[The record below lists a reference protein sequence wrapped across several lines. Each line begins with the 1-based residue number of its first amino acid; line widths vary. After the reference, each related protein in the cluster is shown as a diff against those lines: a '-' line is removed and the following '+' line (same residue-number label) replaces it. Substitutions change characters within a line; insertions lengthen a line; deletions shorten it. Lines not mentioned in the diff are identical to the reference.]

1 MNEATRVA
9 AVGSGLRAVE
19 GGGGKASK
27 AGWSV
32 AAWPRESRPW
42 RETAAIGPRCPRASS
57 PATWSAMVRP
67 VPMISTRSSGPM
79 PSSASGAQG
88 SATSRGS
95 QRARASAA
103 AAEPKTTPSTIFPR
117 SPRARATIRPVAATA
132 GGGSISWNKICEHV
146 PSRTGKQCRERWFNH
161 LTCVFA
167 LRGAAARRGAR
178 RAARAPLTAANRR
191 YSLPPAGR
199 R

>member
-1 MNEATRVA
+1 MHNAKTPWKPEEDA
-9 AVGSGLRAVE
+9 ALR
-19 GGGGKASK
+19 
-27 AGWSV
+27 
-32 AAWPRESRPW
+32 
-42 RETAAIGPRCPRASS
+42 
-57 PATWSAMVRP
+57 SAC
-67 VPMISTRSSGPM
+67 T
-79 PSSASGAQG
+79 
-88 SATSRGS
+88 
-95 QRARASAA
+95 
-103 AAEPKTTPSTIFPR
+103 
-117 SPRARATIRPVAATA
+117 AATA